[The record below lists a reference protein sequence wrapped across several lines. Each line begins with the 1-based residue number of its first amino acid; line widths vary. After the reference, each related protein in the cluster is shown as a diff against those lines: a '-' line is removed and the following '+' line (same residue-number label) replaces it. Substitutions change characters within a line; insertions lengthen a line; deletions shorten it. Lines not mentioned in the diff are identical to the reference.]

1 MYEVALE
8 CEDKL
13 RDIFSQYNCD
23 SDIFNIEDLQ
33 KREFIEEFV
42 IQIHAEKD
50 VDMNEKATDNMDD
63 ARRWTKE
70 RWEKTMDESCVLVMI
85 G

>member
-1 MYEVALE
+1 MYDVALQ
-8 CEDKL
+8 CEEKL
-13 RDIFSQYNCD
+13 PDIFSRYYCD
-23 SDIFNIEDLQ
+23 SEIFDIEDLK
-33 KREFIEEFV
+33 KRAFIEEFV

-50 VDMNEKATDNMDD
+50 VDSNEKATDNMDD